1 MESTNIPTDK
11 IKKPTIL
18 ARLKKRRW
26 WVAAGAILIV
36 LLVVVFGR
44 SGGADV
50 EYVTAQV
57 QRGTLTQTV
66 EASGEL
72 SSLTD
77 VDLSFETSGTIS
89 SIPVEVGDEVIEG
102 ELLVMMA
109 STDVIAELSR
119 AQETVNL
126 AQANINQ
133 LVAGSSD
140 EEVASAQASYDAA
153 EVEYNNAIVVG
164 GLNVD
169 IAAIDLSQ
177 SQEDLA
183 QVRVDNDEDTLQAYE
198 DLRSVLRENVIEIRS
213 TLADADQVLGREQI
227 GINDDFDNILAS
239 SDSQTL
245 NDANRSYDE
254 AARVR
259 DIVESAVYALSNAST
274 YDELSEVATTAQEAL
289 ETTADALY
297 DTRRVLDATFA
308 NSVNLSKT
316 ELDTFKTTIDAGR
329 NTIQSEEES
338 LLTQLQ
344 LISATQIASSS
355 AEADALNDYERTLQ
369 LYTKSETDRDA
380 SVASASATLASRAA
394 DLAQVVV
401 ATRGVDIA
409 PLQAQ
414 LGQARADLDAASAR
428 LSKTELRAPITGV
441 VTAVQFDVGELASAG
456 SVVMTV
462 QNTQL
467 DAYMVTVQISESDI
481 AKIEVDQ
488 VAEMTF
494 DAFGDDI
501 IVEGRVMA
509 IDPAEQ
515 AVEGVV
521 FYEVDVSLG
530 EGIAGM
536 KPGMSVDVTI
546 FTNQLDD
553 TLYVTQ
559 RAILEHDNV
568 PYVRIPT
575 DIGYEERT
583 IEKGLRADGGLI
595 QIVSGIEEG
604 ESVITSIK
612 EQ

>member
-1 MESTNIPTDK
+1 M
-11 IKKPTIL
+11 KKLP
-18 ARLKKRRW
+18 RLKLLMMLRR
-26 WVAAGAILIV
+26 
-36 LLVVVFGR
+36 F
-44 SGGADV
+44 
-50 EYVTAQV
+50 
-57 QRGTLTQTV
+57 
-66 EASGEL
+66 
-72 SSLTD
+72 
-77 VDLSFETSGTIS
+77 
-89 SIPVEVGDEVIEG
+89 
-102 ELLVMMA
+102 
-109 STDVIAELSR
+109 
-119 AQETVNL
+119 
-126 AQANINQ
+126 
-133 LVAGSSD
+133 
-140 EEVASAQASYDAA
+140 
-153 EVEYNNAIVVG
+153 NNAIVVG